1 MDHKKPVNSGD
12 VNNAIG
18 EYMQVQ
24 FGWMKGKFNMD
35 VTGTFRDCLTRQGD
49 EGVRVKEAENNEF

>member
-1 MDHKKPVNSGD
+1 VNSGD